1 MVEHGA
7 LNTHHVVPEGAGH
20 QRLSPLAEVEAV
32 GTEVAAIGAAI
43 LREKV
48 SG

>member
-1 MVEHGA
+1 MVERRA
-7 LNTHHVVPEGAGH
+7 LNTHHVVPEGARH
-20 QRLSPLAEVEAV
+20 QRLSLLAEVEAV

-48 SG
+48 GG